1 MSSLLGIARRLR
13 LPAAAAVAGGAGT
26 ALYVR
31 GAEAEYLAVS
41 ESTLPKSY
49 DPAALHAVWS
59 QHPRVALARVC
70 RIAALGSP
78 WVARCA
84 ADHAAK
90 SLGRPADEVR
100 SRQAERAR
108 ELRVLLTALGPTFIK
123 FGQMLSI
130 RPDVIPPAAV
140 YELQKLCDAVPSYP
154 TAEAL
159 ALIEA
164 ELGRPAA
171 ELFDGLDASSTP
183 IAAASLAGVP
193 LPAARERRGDRA
205 QGPAAR
211 HDPIGLARPL
221 AAPRVRHTARHAAA
235 AKLSTARRSAHRSHA
250 SPLPL
255 RYMRLVELFKE
266 NILTGVFGAADR
278 SAFDVKLLDT
288 FARASYLELDY
299 EHELA
304 NAERMTAQLLPRLK
318 GRVRV
323 PRTHAAASSR
333 KVLAAEWIDGE
344 QLARSPPEVIRRLVP
359 VGVECFL
366 AQLLDVGFF
375 HGDPHP
381 GNLLVDG
388 DGRLVLIDF
397 GLCAEIDKF
406 DSRALTATMVHLMR
420 GDVPALIDDAVTL
433 RFLPPDVDRAALLP
447 PLSKIFE
454 QGKLAVA
461 SEIAAKRNGAAVAQR
476 RAQFGAVSR
485 ELNQIFFDFP
495 FAVPEYFA
503 LITRALIVLE
513 GIALS
518 GDKDFDLFN
527 AAYPYAQK
535 HARELFGAKQLA
547 SMLGE
552 AVTSDVGALLRPAAE
567 PAAPPR
573 RGSRMVSRVTGRL
586 MVPSPPVT

>member
-1 MSSLLGIARRLR
+1 MLVGNRWVFRYAISPTKLTRRGRDELRDADGDLHLATDLQRVGRRKFNVLAADAPVATPPLPPMSRGAQPDYDDEARKLWSSL
-13 LPAAAAVAGGAGT
+13 
-26 ALYVR
+26 
-31 GAEAEYLAVS
+31 
-41 ESTLPKSY
+41 
-49 DPAALHAVWS
+49 
-59 QHPRVALARVC
+59 
-70 RIAALGSP
+70 
-78 WVARCA
+78 
-84 ADHAAK
+84 
-90 SLGRPADEVR
+90 
-100 SRQAERAR
+100 
-108 ELRVLLTALGPTFIK
+108 
-123 FGQMLSI
+123 
-130 RPDVIPPAAV
+130 
-140 YELQKLCDAVPSYP
+140 
-154 TAEAL
+154 
-159 ALIEA
+159 
-164 ELGRPAA
+164 
-171 ELFDGLDASSTP
+171 GLDA
-183 IAAASLAGVP
+183 LGQGVP
-193 LPAARERRGDRA
+193 
-205 QGPAAR
+205 AR
-211 HDPIGLARPL
+211 HSYNALDAIYRD
-221 AAPRVRHTARHAAA
+221 AA
-235 AKLSTARRSAHRSHA
+235 
-250 SPLPL
+250 
-255 RYMRLVELFKE
+255 
-266 NILTGVFGAADR
+266 TGGVVYVGNQ
-278 SAFDVKLLDT
+278 T
-288 FARASYLELDY
+288 
-299 EHELA
+299 
-304 NAERMTAQLLPRLK
+304 
-318 GRVRV
+318 
-323 PRTHAAASSR
+323 AASSR

-344 QLARSPPEVIRRLVP
+344 QLARSPPGVIRRLVP

>member
-1 MSSLLGIARRLR
+1 M
-13 LPAAAAVAGGAGT
+13 
-26 ALYVR
+26 
-31 GAEAEYLAVS
+31 
-41 ESTLPKSY
+41 
-49 DPAALHAVWS
+49 
-59 QHPRVALARVC
+59 
-70 RIAALGSP
+70 
-78 WVARCA
+78 
-84 ADHAAK
+84 
-90 SLGRPADEVR
+90 
-100 SRQAERAR
+100 
-108 ELRVLLTALGPTFIK
+108 
-123 FGQMLSI
+123 
-130 RPDVIPPAAV
+130 
-140 YELQKLCDAVPSYP
+140 
-154 TAEAL
+154 
-159 ALIEA
+159 
-164 ELGRPAA
+164 
-171 ELFDGLDASSTP
+171 
-183 IAAASLAGVP
+183 
-193 LPAARERRGDRA
+193 
-205 QGPAAR
+205 
-211 HDPIGLARPL
+211 
-221 AAPRVRHTARHAAA
+221 
-235 AKLSTARRSAHRSHA
+235 
-250 SPLPL
+250 
-255 RYMRLVELFKE
+255 
-266 NILTGVFGAADR
+266 
-278 SAFDVKLLDT
+278 
-288 FARASYLELDY
+288 
-299 EHELA
+299 
-304 NAERMTAQLLPRLK
+304 
-318 GRVRV
+318 
-323 PRTHAAASSR
+323 
-333 KVLAAEWIDGE
+333 
-344 QLARSPPEVIRRLVP
+344 IRRLVP

>member
-1 MSSLLGIARRLR
+1 
-13 LPAAAAVAGGAGT
+13 
-26 ALYVR
+26 
-31 GAEAEYLAVS
+31 
-41 ESTLPKSY
+41 
-49 DPAALHAVWS
+49 
-59 QHPRVALARVC
+59 
-70 RIAALGSP
+70 
-78 WVARCA
+78 
-84 ADHAAK
+84 
-90 SLGRPADEVR
+90 
-100 SRQAERAR
+100 
-108 ELRVLLTALGPTFIK
+108 
-123 FGQMLSI
+123 
-130 RPDVIPPAAV
+130 
-140 YELQKLCDAVPSYP
+140 
-154 TAEAL
+154 
-159 ALIEA
+159 
-164 ELGRPAA
+164 
-171 ELFDGLDASSTP
+171 
-183 IAAASLAGVP
+183 
-193 LPAARERRGDRA
+193 
-205 QGPAAR
+205 
-211 HDPIGLARPL
+211 
-221 AAPRVRHTARHAAA
+221 
-235 AKLSTARRSAHRSHA
+235 
-250 SPLPL
+250 
-255 RYMRLVELFKE
+255 MRLVELFKE

-304 NAERMTAQLLPRLK
+304 NAERMTTQLLPRLK

-567 PAAPPR
+567 PSAPPR

>member
-1 MSSLLGIARRLR
+1 
-13 LPAAAAVAGGAGT
+13 
-26 ALYVR
+26 
-31 GAEAEYLAVS
+31 
-41 ESTLPKSY
+41 
-49 DPAALHAVWS
+49 
-59 QHPRVALARVC
+59 
-70 RIAALGSP
+70 
-78 WVARCA
+78 
-84 ADHAAK
+84 
-90 SLGRPADEVR
+90 
-100 SRQAERAR
+100 
-108 ELRVLLTALGPTFIK
+108 
-123 FGQMLSI
+123 
-130 RPDVIPPAAV
+130 
-140 YELQKLCDAVPSYP
+140 
-154 TAEAL
+154 
-159 ALIEA
+159 
-164 ELGRPAA
+164 
-171 ELFDGLDASSTP
+171 
-183 IAAASLAGVP
+183 
-193 LPAARERRGDRA
+193 
-205 QGPAAR
+205 
-211 HDPIGLARPL
+211 
-221 AAPRVRHTARHAAA
+221 
-235 AKLSTARRSAHRSHA
+235 
-250 SPLPL
+250 
-255 RYMRLVELFKE
+255 MRLVELFKE

-304 NAERMTAQLLPRLK
+304 NAQRMTSELLPRLK

-485 ELNQIFFDFP
+485 EL
-495 FAVPEYFA
+495 
-503 LITRALIVLE
+503 T
-513 GIALS
+513 
-518 GDKDFDLFN
+518 
-527 AAYPYAQK
+527 
-535 HARELFGAKQLA
+535 
-547 SMLGE
+547 
-552 AVTSDVGALLRPAAE
+552 
-567 PAAPPR
+567 
-573 RGSRMVSRVTGRL
+573 
-586 MVPSPPVT
+586 